1 MSPTKH
7 HSSPSTKPNKQP
19 IGFLADSAQL
29 QGRSDYDTLRKR
41 KMPDEYID
49 FFALESQLSQQQQ
62 AMEIETDD
70 VSLTQLTLGRAA
82 YAGPSHTKK
91 KKSAV
96 VSAPYWLQLA
106 PPLRQP
112 NDEIDYEIT
121 KTLKDSVVDGS
132 SRFLVK
138 KLLAEKH
145 ILPHVMSNWPHFD
158 EFKGVE
164 LGVFDVDTRS
174 NHLLVFKKWRSTE
187 SFVLC
192 GNWVSDFVKR
202 RGLKVDD
209 TIGLRWSAE
218 NLKLEFKLLNN
229 N

>member
-19 IGFLADSAQL
+19 IDFLA
-29 QGRSDYDTLRKR
+29 GPDYDTLGKR
-41 KMPDEYID
+41 KMPDDYID

-62 AMEIETDD
+62 AMEIGTDD

-82 YAGPSHTKK
+82 SAGPSHTRK

-96 VSAPYWLQLA
+96 VVSA

-121 KTLKDSVVDGS
+121 KTLKDSDVDGS

-158 EFKGVE
+158 ELKGVE

-174 NHLLVFKKWRSTE
+174 NHLLVFKKWKSTG

-209 TIGLRWSAE
+209 IIGLRWSAE

-229 N
+229 NN